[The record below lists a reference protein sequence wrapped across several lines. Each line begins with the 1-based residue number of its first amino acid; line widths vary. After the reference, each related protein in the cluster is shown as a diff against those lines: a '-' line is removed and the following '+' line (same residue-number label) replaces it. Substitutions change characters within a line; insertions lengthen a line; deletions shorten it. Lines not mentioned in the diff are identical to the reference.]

1 MILSVGILTYNQEQY
16 IRQCLD
22 AVLMQEVGFEY
33 EIVVGD
39 DHSTDGT
46 VAILEEYA
54 RSIDDRLKMI
64 DKPHCVGIRVIKS
77 EKNEGISMNYKK
89 VLSACKGKYIALC
102 EGDDYWT
109 DAHKLQAQVDFLE
122 KHPDYGFVGTYNTLL
137 FPDGTM
143 KDDPYDFLPEPQRE
157 GDWELYGDVFDYA
170 KYGPVTRTVS
180 ICFRKELIEPY
191 IQFVGSGTDTVLQT
205 ILAKQSK
212 FAKHSAAMCVY
223 RQGGVSTDRMS
234 LEKQLYYNKWLV
246 DNKLLQKKLFPEDC
260 NWNDDELADRETYI
274 LLKDA
279 IQHRRVGEAMRLKR
293 ELRSNAYKG
302 KRYAKLLRGPVTC
315 WALSLINV

>member
-1 MILSVGILTYNQEQY
+1 MQLSVGILTYNQEQY

-22 AVLMQEVGFEY
+22 SVLMQEVGFEY

-39 DHSTDGT
+39 DASSDGT

-54 RSIDDRLKMI
+54 KKCKVYGVRCKE
-64 DKPHCVGIRVIKS
+64 VRVIKS

-89 VLSACKGKYIALC
+89 VLTACKGKYIALC

-109 DAHKLQAQVDFLE
+109 DAHKLQKQVDFLE

-137 FPDGTM
+137 YPDG
-143 KDDPYDFLPEPQRE
+143 KISEEAYDYLPESKRE
-157 GDWELYGDVFDYA
+157 GEWELYGDIFEIA

-180 ICFRKELIEPY
+180 ICFRRELIEPY
-191 IQFVGSGTDTVLQT
+191 IQYVGSGTDTVLQT

-223 RQGGVSTDRMS
+223 RQGGVSTDKMS
-234 LEKQLYYNKWLV
+234 LEKQLYYNQWYV
-246 DNKLLQKKLFPEDC
+246 NNKLLQKKLFPKEC
-260 NWNDDELADRETYI
+260 NWNEDELMDRETYI
-274 LLKDA
+274 RLKDA
-279 IQHRRVGEAMRLKR
+279 IRHRIVGEAMTLKKQM
-293 ELRSNAYKG
+293 RSKTYKG
-302 KRYAKLLRGPVTC
+302 KKYCKYLYGAITC
-315 WALSLINV
+315 WALSLCKA